1 MNVPACDHTQ
11 NGPAP
16 NRRFFLVKC
25 RQCSYEQIHLQWREQ
40 GHYPLQRPTYNHC
53 RVYPWVPTSWSVVP
67 FSNCW
72 SGYTRIYCEQL

>member
-25 RQCSYEQIHLQWREQ
+25 RQCRGVDLVGKLHSKLQ
-40 GHYPLQRPTYNHC
+40 
-53 RVYPWVPTSWSVVP
+53 
-67 FSNCW
+67 
-72 SGYTRIYCEQL
+72 